1 MRGALEE
8 GASGFIPKAL
18 GRAALLAA
26 VRLVLA
32 GGVFVPEAA
41 LPTDAQAGAAVRRR
55 DRAEGLTER
64 QRDVLALM
72 AKGLT
77 HREIG
82 GVLGI
87 AENTV
92 KVHVKAILEALE
104 ATNRTEAAVLAR
116 ELELRAPGEESAP

>member
-1 MRGALEE
+1 M
-8 GASGFIPKAL
+8 
-18 GRAALLAA
+18 
-26 VRLVLA
+26 
-32 GGVFVPEAA
+32 
-41 LPTDAQAGAAVRRR
+41 RRR

-77 HREIG
+77 NREIG